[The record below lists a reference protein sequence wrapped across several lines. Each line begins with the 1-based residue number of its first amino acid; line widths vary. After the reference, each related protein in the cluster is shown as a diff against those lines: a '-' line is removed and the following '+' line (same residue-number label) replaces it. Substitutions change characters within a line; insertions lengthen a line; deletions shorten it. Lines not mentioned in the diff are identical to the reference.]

1 MGGLAGDEDCLLWQC
16 LRGVSGQASAG
27 GERKRFRCAG
37 GDGGSARHRGS
48 WLLLSAGKVR
58 GD

>member
-37 GDGGSARHRGS
+37 GDEGSARHRGS
-48 WLLLSAGKVR
+48 WRAVGEGEAR
-58 GD
+58 